1 MDHLNKTLK
10 RNHDWVLKRVHDLV
24 DKEYEGDAYSLVQEF
39 SEWLDPKK
47 DDHEIYSLEYIG
59 EGSEYDG

>member
-24 DKEYEGDAYSLVQEF
+24 NKEYEGDAYSLVQEF
-39 SEWLDPKK
+39 SEWLDPKE
-47 DDHEIYSLEYIG
+47 DNHEIYSLEYIG

>member
-24 DKEYEGDAYSLVQEF
+24 DEEYEGDAYSLVQEF
-39 SEWLDPKK
+39 SEWLDPKE
-47 DDHEIYSLEYIG
+47 DHHEIYSLEYIG

>member
-1 MDHLNKTLK
+1 MDHLDKTLK

-59 EGSEYDG
+59 EGSEYD

>member
-1 MDHLNKTLK
+1 LDKTLK

>member
-1 MDHLNKTLK
+1 MDHLDKTLK

-39 SEWLDPKK
+39 DEWLDPKK

>member
-1 MDHLNKTLK
+1 MATLEQTLK
-10 RNHDWVLKRVHDLV
+10 LNHDWVLKRVHDLV

-59 EGSEYDG
+59 KGSEYD

>member
-1 MDHLNKTLK
+1 MDLLEKTLK

>member
-59 EGSEYDG
+59 EGSEYD